1 MVVVDDSLLLLIW
14 YRRLR
19 VIIFTCAPPP
29 RALLVIERPFP
40 IVKSFVALFAKNKVV
55 VAFLLSFPDDD
66 DDDVLGKKTPPIFLL
81 LLVTNAQQKFL
92 LFFVKDVNDDEGEH
106 GELLLLLLLIV
117 CSFSPSRFPGG
128 KVAFAEE
135 EEKTIDDIP
144 SLTSPRFQKHKR
156 EKKNNSTLSLSLFLE
171 NSRREKRGFTIN
183 TGTTFLRALPLCV
196 YIYPL

>member
-1 MVVVDDSLLLLIW
+1 M
-14 YRRLR
+14 
-19 VIIFTCAPPP
+19 
-29 RALLVIERPFP
+29 
-40 IVKSFVALFAKNKVV
+40 ALFAKNKVV
-55 VAFLLSFPDDD
+55 VAFLLSFPDDDD

-144 SLTSPRFQKHKR
+144 SLTSLRFQKHER
-156 EKKNNSTLSLSLFLE
+156 EKKITIQLSLFLE
-171 NSRREKRGFTIN
+171 NSRE
-183 TGTTFLRALPLCV
+183 
-196 YIYPL
+196 